1 MNERV
6 GFKAKEIKDEI
17 IKKSNTLWRH
27 CGKIILTPIRKNYNH
42 NALNCDVKRIVVIE
56 GTFKTKI
63 SHFLSHL
70 TIKFY

>member
-6 GFKAKEIKDEI
+6 GFKVKEIKDEI

-27 CGKIILTPIRKNYNH
+27 CGKNYFNAARKNYNH
-42 NALNCDVKRIVVIE
+42 NALSRDVKRIVVIE

-63 SHFLSHL
+63 PHFLSHL

>member
-1 MNERV
+1 ME
-6 GFKAKEIKDEI
+6 
-17 IKKSNTLWRH
+17 
-27 CGKIILTPIRKNYNH
+27 KIILTPNRKNYND
-42 NALNCDVKRIVVIE
+42 NALSRDVKRTVIIE